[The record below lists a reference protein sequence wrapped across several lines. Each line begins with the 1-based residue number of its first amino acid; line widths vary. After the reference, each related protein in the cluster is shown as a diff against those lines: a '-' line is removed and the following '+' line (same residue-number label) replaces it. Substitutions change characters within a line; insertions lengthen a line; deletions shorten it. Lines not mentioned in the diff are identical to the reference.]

1 MTVGDLVKMNRGY
14 SEPGLLLE
22 LISTHPTPPQGALR
36 SDGGQ
41 PKWARILWP
50 DHGPGLEKVRDLE
63 VYNEGR

>member
-1 MTVGDLVKMNRGY
+1 MKLGDLVKMNRGY

-22 LISTHPTPPQGALR
+22 LIYAANGWEAAR
-36 SDGGQ
+36 RRGEQ

-50 DHGPGLEKVRDLE
+50 DHGLGIEKVRDLE